1 MIIVVVQHDAS
12 DYDAWRPV
20 FDEHGPA
27 RQAHGCMSERVYR
40 DADNPNSIIIVM
52 EWPSKEAAEGFM
64 ADPSLAEAMA
74 RGGVLGPPTVTIG
87 ERTPVPAH

>member
-1 MIIVVVQHDAS
+1 MIIVVVQHDAA

-20 FDEHGPA
+20 FDEHGAA

-40 DADNPNSIIIVM
+40 DADNSDSIIIVM
-52 EWPSKEAAEGFM
+52 GWPSKEAAEGFV

-74 RGGVLGPPTVTIG
+74 RGGVLGPPTVTIS
-87 ERTPVPAH
+87 ERIPVPAH

>member
-1 MIIVVVQHDAS
+1 MTIVVVQHDAA

-20 FDEHGPA
+20 FDEHRAA
-27 RQAHGCMSERVYR
+27 RQAHGCTSERVYR
-40 DADNPNSIIIVM
+40 AADDPNSITIVT

-87 ERTPVPAH
+87 ERAPLPAP